1 MTKSPE
7 IRAVRR
13 YWAVEQAITDYVKF
27 LADARD
33 AVYRLNNDQATAKQ
47 LKEQGE
53 RQEKEL
59 TAAKKAVT
67 DSVNQTIKKRRNEID
82 SSYDKEIAKG
92 QERLKKARTQR
103 EKAKNKGM
111 KERIAE
117 ETSVLREHNRDLQVQ
132 MKTMFQKDKVP
143 AFCRTT
149 FYYSLYY
156 ARGLKERLI
165 GFITFLICFLVL
177 PCGIY
182 FLLPDRKIWYLVLVY
197 FADIIIFGGLYVTI
211 GNRSR
216 SRYHDAL
223 KQGREIRNLLN
234 SNEKKIKVIT
244 HSIEKDGNED
254 IYDLEKYDDEIA
266 CASQELSEIAERKKD
281 AVSNFE
287 NVTRTIISDEIEG
300 SRREEMLAL
309 EEEIKELSAQLH
321 SLEDSIRDQNIHITD
336 TFGPY
341 LGNEFLE
348 PDRLSEL
355 SKLIQSGSAANI
367 TEAITLYKAG
377 SQKKADGQ

>member
-1 MTKSPE
+1 
-7 IRAVRR
+7 
-13 YWAVEQAITDYVKF
+13 
-27 LADARD
+27 
-33 AVYRLNNDQATAKQ
+33 
-47 LKEQGE
+47 
-53 RQEKEL
+53 
-59 TAAKKAVT
+59 
-67 DSVNQTIKKRRNEID
+67 
-82 SSYDKEIAKG
+82 
-92 QERLKKARTQR
+92 
-103 EKAKNKGM
+103 M

-266 CASQELSEIAERKKD
+266 CAQQELSDIAAKKKD
-281 AVSNFE
+281 AISSFE
-287 NVTRTIISDEIEG
+287 NVTKNIMADEIEG
-300 SRREEMLAL
+300 SHKAEIEEKEQKLKEVNNNLAEL
-309 EEEIKELSAQLH
+309 EN
-321 SLEDSIRDQNIHITD
+321 SIRQQNIYITD
-336 TFGPY
+336 TYGPY
-341 LGNEFLE
+341 LGKEYL
-348 PDRLSEL
+348 DTDKLMEL
-355 SKLIQSGSAANI
+355 SRIIQAGTASNI
-367 TEAITLYKAG
+367 TEAIELDKNGEGKTEKN
-377 SQKKADGQ
+377 

>member
-1 MTKSPE
+1 M
-7 IRAVRR
+7 
-13 YWAVEQAITDYVKF
+13 EQAITDYVKF

-33 AVYRLNNDQATAKQ
+33 AVYRLNNDQTAAKQ

-59 TAAKKAVT
+59 AAAKKAVT
-67 DSVNQTIKKRRNEID
+67 DSVNQTIKKRRSEID

-92 QERLKKARTQR
+92 Q
-103 EKAKNKGM
+103 
-111 KERIAE
+111 
-117 ETSVLREHNRDLQVQ
+117 
-132 MKTMFQKDKVP
+132 
-143 AFCRTT
+143 
-149 FYYSLYY
+149 
-156 ARGLKERLI
+156 ERLI

-266 CASQELSEIAERKKD
+266 CAQQELSDIAAKKKD
-281 AVSNFE
+281 AISSFE
-287 NVTRTIISDEIEG
+287 NVTRNIIADEIEG
-300 SRREEMLAL
+300 NHRAEIEE
-309 EEEIKELSAQLH
+309 KEQKLQEVNDSLAQLE
-321 SLEDSIRDQNIHITD
+321 SSIRQQNIHITD

-341 LGNEFLE
+341 LGKEYLNTDKL
-348 PDRLSEL
+348 LGL
-355 SKLIQSGSAANI
+355 SKLIQSGTASNI
-367 TEAITLYKAG
+367 TEAIEMDKNGVGKTETN
-377 SQKKADGQ
+377 

>member
-7 IRAVRR
+7 IRAARR
-13 YWAVEQAITDYVKF
+13 YWAVEQVITDYVKF

-33 AVYRLNNDQATAKQ
+33 AVYRLGCDQATAKQ

-59 TAAKKAVT
+59 AAAKKTVT
-67 DSVNQTIKKRRNEID
+67 DSVNQTIKKRRSEID
-82 SSYDKEIAKG
+82 ASYDKEIAKG
-92 QERLKKARTQR
+92 QERLKKARSQR

-117 ETSVLREHNRDLQVQ
+117 ETSQLREHNRDLQVQ
-132 MKTMFQKDKVP
+132 MKTIFQKDKVP
-143 AFCRTT
+143 VFCRTT
-149 FYYSLYY
+149 FYYALYY

-165 GFITFLICFLVL
+165 GLVTFLICFLAL

-182 FLLPDRKIWYLVLVY
+182 FLLPDRKIWYLVLIY

-216 SRYHDAL
+216 SRYQDAL

-234 SNEKKIKVIT
+234 SNEKKIKVIV

-266 CASQELSEIAERKKD
+266 CAQQELSDIAAKKKD
-281 AVSNFE
+281 AISSFE
-287 NVTRTIISDEIEG
+287 NVTRNIIADEIEG
-300 SRREEMLAL
+300 SHKAEIEEKEQKLKEVNNNLAEL
-309 EEEIKELSAQLH
+309 EN
-321 SLEDSIRDQNIHITD
+321 SIRQQNIHITD
-336 TFGPY
+336 TYGPY
-341 LGNEFLE
+341 LGKEYLDTE
-348 PDRLSEL
+348 KLMEL
-355 SKLIQSGSAANI
+355 SRLIQAGTASNI
-367 TEAITLYKAG
+367 TEAIEMDKNREGKTEKN
-377 SQKKADGQ
+377 

>member
-1 MTKSPE
+1 
-7 IRAVRR
+7 
-13 YWAVEQAITDYVKF
+13 
-27 LADARD
+27 
-33 AVYRLNNDQATAKQ
+33 
-47 LKEQGE
+47 
-53 RQEKEL
+53 
-59 TAAKKAVT
+59 
-67 DSVNQTIKKRRNEID
+67 
-82 SSYDKEIAKG
+82 
-92 QERLKKARTQR
+92 
-103 EKAKNKGM
+103 M

-244 HSIEKDGNED
+244 RSIEKDGNED

-266 CASQELSEIAERKKD
+266 CAQQELSDIAAKKKD
-281 AVSNFE
+281 AISSFE
-287 NVTRTIISDEIEG
+287 NVTKNIIADEIEG
-300 SRREEMLAL
+300 SHKAEIEEKEQKLKEVNNNLAEL
-309 EEEIKELSAQLH
+309 EN
-321 SLEDSIRDQNIHITD
+321 SIRQQNIYITD
-336 TFGPY
+336 TYGPY
-341 LGNEFLE
+341 LGKEYL
-348 PDRLSEL
+348 DTDKLMEL
-355 SKLIQSGSAANI
+355 SRIIQAGIASNI
-367 TEAITLYKAG
+367 TEAIELDKNGEGKTEKN
-377 SQKKADGQ
+377 

>member
-1 MTKSPE
+1 M
-7 IRAVRR
+7 
-13 YWAVEQAITDYVKF
+13 EQVITDYVKF

-33 AVYRLNNDQATAKQ
+33 AVYRLGCDQATAKQ

-59 TAAKKAVT
+59 AAAKKAVT
-67 DSVNQTIKKRRNEID
+67 DSVNQTIKKRRSEID

-244 HSIEKDGNED
+244 HGNED

-266 CASQELSEIAERKKD
+266 CAQQELSDIAAKKKD
-281 AVSNFE
+281 AISSFE
-287 NVTRTIISDEIEG
+287 NVTKNIIADEIEG
-300 SRREEMLAL
+300 SHKAEIEEKEQKLKEVNNNLAEL
-309 EEEIKELSAQLH
+309 EN
-321 SLEDSIRDQNIHITD
+321 SIRQQNIHITD
-336 TFGPY
+336 TYGPY
-341 LGNEFLE
+341 LGKEYL
-348 PDRLSEL
+348 DTDKLMEL
-355 SKLIQSGSAANI
+355 SRIIQAGTASNI
-367 TEAITLYKAG
+367 TEAIEMDKNG
-377 SQKKADGQ
+377 EGKPEKN

>member
-1 MTKSPE
+1 M
-7 IRAVRR
+7 
-13 YWAVEQAITDYVKF
+13 EQAITDYVKF

-59 TAAKKAVT
+59 AAAKKAVT
-67 DSVNQTIKKRRNEID
+67 DSVNQTIKKRRSEID
-82 SSYDKEIAKG
+82 TSYDKEIAKG
-92 QERLKKARTQR
+92 QERR

-117 ETSVLREHNRDLQVQ
+117 ETSELREHNRDLQIQ

-143 AFCRTT
+143 VFCRTT

-165 GFITFLICFLVL
+165 GFITFLICFLAL
-177 PCGIY
+177 PCGVY

-223 KQGREIRNLLN
+223 KQGREIRNLLS
-234 SNEKKIKVIT
+234 SNEKKIKVIV

-266 CASQELSEIAERKKD
+266 CAQQELSDIAAKKKD
-281 AVSNFE
+281 AISSFE
-287 NVTRTIISDEIEG
+287 NVTRNIIADEIEG
-300 SRREEMLAL
+300 NHRAEIEE
-309 EEEIKELSAQLH
+309 KEQKLQEVNDSLAQLE
-321 SLEDSIRDQNIHITD
+321 SSIRQQNIHITD

-341 LGNEFLE
+341 LGKEYLNTDKL
-348 PDRLSEL
+348 LGL
-355 SKLIQSGSAANI
+355 SKLIQSGTASNI
-367 TEAITLYKAG
+367 TEAIEMDKNGVGKTETN
-377 SQKKADGQ
+377 

>member
-1 MTKSPE
+1 M
-7 IRAVRR
+7 
-13 YWAVEQAITDYVKF
+13 EQAITDYVKF

-33 AVYRLNNDQATAKQ
+33 AVYRLNNDQTTAKQ

-59 TAAKKAVT
+59 AAAKKAVT
-67 DSVNQTIKKRRNEID
+67 DSVNQTIKKRRSEID
-82 SSYDKEIAKG
+82 ASYDKEIAKG
-92 QERLKKARTQR
+92 QERLKKARSQR

-117 ETSVLREHNRDLQVQ
+117 ETSQLREHNRDLQVQ
-132 MKTMFQKDKVP
+132 MKTIFQKDKVP
-143 AFCRTT
+143 VFCRTT
-149 FYYSLYY
+149 FYYALYY

-165 GFITFLICFLVL
+165 GLVTFLICFLVL

-266 CASQELSEIAERKKD
+266 CAQQELSDIAAKKKD
-281 AVSNFE
+281 AISSFE
-287 NVTRTIISDEIEG
+287 NVTKNIIADEIEG
-300 SRREEMLAL
+300 SHKAEIEEKEQKLKEVNNNLAEL
-309 EEEIKELSAQLH
+309 EN
-321 SLEDSIRDQNIHITD
+321 SIRQQNIHITD
-336 TFGPY
+336 TYGPY
-341 LGNEFLE
+341 LGKEYL
-348 PDRLSEL
+348 DTDKLMEL
-355 SKLIQSGSAANI
+355 SRIIQAGTASNI
-367 TEAITLYKAG
+367 TEAIEMDKNG
-377 SQKKADGQ
+377 EGKPEKKGIRNKWLKIRSHRIL

>member
-1 MTKSPE
+1 M
-7 IRAVRR
+7 
-13 YWAVEQAITDYVKF
+13 EQAITDYVKF

-47 LKEQGE
+47 LKEQ
-53 RQEKEL
+53 
-59 TAAKKAVT
+59 AVT
-67 DSVNQTIKKRRNEID
+67 DSVNQTIKKRRSEID
-82 SSYDKEIAKG
+82 TSYDKEIAKG

-117 ETSVLREHNRDLQVQ
+117 ETSELREHNRDLQIQ

-143 AFCRTT
+143 VFCRTT

-165 GFITFLICFLVL
+165 GFITFLICFLAL
-177 PCGIY
+177 PCGVY

-223 KQGREIRNLLN
+223 KQGREIRNLLS
-234 SNEKKIKVIT
+234 SNEKKIKVIV

-266 CASQELSEIAERKKD
+266 CAQQELSDIAAKKKD
-281 AVSNFE
+281 AISSFE
-287 NVTRTIISDEIEG
+287 NVTRNIIADEIEG
-300 SRREEMLAL
+300 NHRAEIEE
-309 EEEIKELSAQLH
+309 KEQKLQEVNDSLAQLE
-321 SLEDSIRDQNIHITD
+321 SSIRQQNIHITD

-341 LGNEFLE
+341 LGKEYLNTDKL
-348 PDRLSEL
+348 LGL
-355 SKLIQSGSAANI
+355 SKLIQSGTASNI
-367 TEAITLYKAG
+367 TEAIEMDKNGVGKTETN
-377 SQKKADGQ
+377 

>member
-1 MTKSPE
+1 M
-7 IRAVRR
+7 
-13 YWAVEQAITDYVKF
+13 EQAITDYVKF

-59 TAAKKAVT
+59 AAAKKAVT
-67 DSVNQTIKKRRNEID
+67 DSVNQTIKKRRSEID
-82 SSYDKEIAKG
+82 TSYDKEIAKG

-117 ETSVLREHNRDLQVQ
+117 ETSELREHNRDLQIQ

-143 AFCRTT
+143 VFCRTT

-165 GFITFLICFLVL
+165 GFITFLICFLAL
-177 PCGIY
+177 PCGVY

-223 KQGREIRNLLN
+223 KQIRNLLS
-234 SNEKKIKVIT
+234 SNEKKIKVIV

-266 CASQELSEIAERKKD
+266 CAQQELSDIAAKKKD
-281 AVSNFE
+281 AISSFE
-287 NVTRTIISDEIEG
+287 NVTRNIIADEIEG
-300 SRREEMLAL
+300 NHRAEIEE
-309 EEEIKELSAQLH
+309 KEQKLQEVNDSLAQLE
-321 SLEDSIRDQNIHITD
+321 SSIRQQNIHITD

-341 LGNEFLE
+341 LGKEYLNTDKL
-348 PDRLSEL
+348 LGL
-355 SKLIQSGSAANI
+355 SKLIQSGTASNI
-367 TEAITLYKAG
+367 TEAIEMDKNGVGKTETN
-377 SQKKADGQ
+377 

>member
-1 MTKSPE
+1 M
-7 IRAVRR
+7 
-13 YWAVEQAITDYVKF
+13 EQAITDYVKF

-59 TAAKKAVT
+59 AAAKKAVT
-67 DSVNQTIKKRRNEID
+67 DSVNQTIKKRRSEID
-82 SSYDKEIAKG
+82 TSYDKEIAKG
-92 QERLKKARTQR
+92 QERLKKA
-103 EKAKNKGM
+103 KNKGM

-117 ETSVLREHNRDLQVQ
+117 ETSELREHNRDLQIQ

-143 AFCRTT
+143 VFCRTT

-165 GFITFLICFLVL
+165 GFITFLICFLAL
-177 PCGIY
+177 PCGVY

-223 KQGREIRNLLN
+223 KQGREIRNLLS
-234 SNEKKIKVIT
+234 SNEKKIKVIV

-266 CASQELSEIAERKKD
+266 CAQQELSDIAAKKKD
-281 AVSNFE
+281 AISSFE
-287 NVTRTIISDEIEG
+287 NVTRNIIADEIEG
-300 SRREEMLAL
+300 NHRAEIEE
-309 EEEIKELSAQLH
+309 KEQKLQEVNDSLAQLE
-321 SLEDSIRDQNIHITD
+321 SSIRQQNIHITD

-341 LGNEFLE
+341 LGKEYLNTDKL
-348 PDRLSEL
+348 LGL
-355 SKLIQSGSAANI
+355 SKLIQSGTASNI
-367 TEAITLYKAG
+367 TEAIEMDKNGVGKTETN
-377 SQKKADGQ
+377 

>member
-1 MTKSPE
+1 M
-7 IRAVRR
+7 
-13 YWAVEQAITDYVKF
+13 EQAITDYVKF

-59 TAAKKAVT
+59 AAAKKAVT
-67 DSVNQTIKKRRNEID
+67 DSVNQTIKKRRSEID
-82 SSYDKEIAKG
+82 TSYDKEIAKG

-117 ETSVLREHNRDLQVQ
+117 ETSELREHNRDLQ

-143 AFCRTT
+143 VFCRTT

-165 GFITFLICFLVL
+165 GFITFLICFLAL
-177 PCGIY
+177 PCGVY

-223 KQGREIRNLLN
+223 KQGREIRNLLS
-234 SNEKKIKVIT
+234 SNEKKIKVIV

-266 CASQELSEIAERKKD
+266 CAQQELSDIAAKKKD
-281 AVSNFE
+281 AISSFE
-287 NVTRTIISDEIEG
+287 NVTRNIIADEIEG
-300 SRREEMLAL
+300 NHRAEIEE
-309 EEEIKELSAQLH
+309 KEQKLQEVNDSLAQLE
-321 SLEDSIRDQNIHITD
+321 SSIRQQNIHITD

-341 LGNEFLE
+341 LGKEYLNTDKL
-348 PDRLSEL
+348 LGL
-355 SKLIQSGSAANI
+355 SKLIQSGTASNI
-367 TEAITLYKAG
+367 TEAIEMDKNGVGKTETN
-377 SQKKADGQ
+377 

>member
-1 MTKSPE
+1 
-7 IRAVRR
+7 
-13 YWAVEQAITDYVKF
+13 VEQAITDYVKF

-59 TAAKKAVT
+59 AAAKKAVT
-67 DSVNQTIKKRRNEID
+67 DSVNQTIKKRRSEID
-82 SSYDKEIAKG
+82 TSYDKEIAKG

-117 ETSVLREHNRDLQVQ
+117 ETSELREHNRDLQIQ

-143 AFCRTT
+143 VFCRTT
-149 FYYSLYY
+149 FYSLYY

-165 GFITFLICFLVL
+165 GFITFLICFLAL
-177 PCGIY
+177 PCGVY

-223 KQGREIRNLLN
+223 KQGREIRNLLS
-234 SNEKKIKVIT
+234 SNEKKIKVIV

-266 CASQELSEIAERKKD
+266 CAQQELSDIAAKKKD
-281 AVSNFE
+281 AISSFE
-287 NVTRTIISDEIEG
+287 NVTRNIIADEIEG
-300 SRREEMLAL
+300 NHRAEIEE
-309 EEEIKELSAQLH
+309 KEQKLQEVNDSLAQLE
-321 SLEDSIRDQNIHITD
+321 SSIRQQNIHITD

-341 LGNEFLE
+341 LGKEYLNTDKL
-348 PDRLSEL
+348 LGL
-355 SKLIQSGSAANI
+355 SKLIQSGTASNI
-367 TEAITLYKAG
+367 TEAIEMDKNGVGKTETN
-377 SQKKADGQ
+377 

>member
-1 MTKSPE
+1 M
-7 IRAVRR
+7 
-13 YWAVEQAITDYVKF
+13 EQAITDYVKF

-59 TAAKKAVT
+59 AAAKKAVT
-67 DSVNQTIKKRRNEID
+67 DSVNQTIKKRRSEID
-82 SSYDKEIAKG
+82 TSYDKEIAKG

-117 ETSVLREHNRDLQVQ
+117 ETSELREHNRDLQIQ

-143 AFCRTT
+143 VFCRTT

-165 GFITFLICFLVL
+165 GFITFLICFLAL
-177 PCGIY
+177 PCGVY

-223 KQGREIRNLLN
+223 KQGREIRNLLS
-234 SNEKKIKVIT
+234 SNEKKIKVIV

-254 IYDLEKYDDEIA
+254 IYDLEKYDEIA
-266 CASQELSEIAERKKD
+266 CAQQELSDIAAKKKD
-281 AVSNFE
+281 AISSFE
-287 NVTRTIISDEIEG
+287 NVTRNIIADEIEG
-300 SRREEMLAL
+300 NHRAEIEE
-309 EEEIKELSAQLH
+309 KEQKLQEVNDSLAQLE
-321 SLEDSIRDQNIHITD
+321 SSIRQQNIHITD

-341 LGNEFLE
+341 LGKEYLNTDKL
-348 PDRLSEL
+348 LGL
-355 SKLIQSGSAANI
+355 SKLIQSGTASNI
-367 TEAITLYKAG
+367 TEAIEMDKNGVGKTETN
-377 SQKKADGQ
+377 